1 MAGVSQTLR
10 QRIALSTFLRKAM
23 RTVPPDAVA
32 MSDSDGSV
40 KLKPKVFCQPDLDG
54 WNLIHRT
61 LYR

>member
-1 MAGVSQTLR
+1 MSGQTLR
-10 QRIALSTFLRKAM
+10 QRIALSTFLRKSM

-54 WNLIHRT
+54 WRVIPKT
-61 LYR
+61 VIS